1 MKEFLDY
8 TIYRLGKYELKVAS
22 LLIVIVFIV
31 SVRIV
36 LPLIK
41 KSIYKT
47 SRIETTKKHALFN
60 LTKYVI
66 IIISFIIVFQILGFN
81 LSLLL
86 AGSAAFLVGI
96 GLGLQN
102 IFSDFVSGII
112 LLVESKI
119 KVNDI
124 LEVNGLLGRV
134 SEINLRTTTV
144 LTRDDIYIILPNS
157 ELTRNQIINW
167 TYTDIA
173 SRFEV
178 TVGIGYSSDIVLVK
192 NTLLKILGEQKGALK
207 YPEPFVR
214 FKDFGASSLEFSI
227 YFWSE
232 DIYGIENIKSD
243 IRTMI
248 FEKFNDLH
256 IEIPFPQ
263 RVVHLTNPGM
273 PKII

>member
-8 TIYRLGKYELKVAS
+8 TLYRLGKYELKVAS

-31 SVRIV
+31 LVRIV
-36 LPLIK
+36 LPVIK

-47 SRIETTKKHALFN
+47 SRIETTKKHALFG

-66 IIISFIIVFQILGFN
+66 IGISFIIVFQILGFN

-157 ELTRNQIINW
+157 ELTRSQIINW

-178 TVGIGYSSDIVLVK
+178 TVGIGYSSDIVLVNK
-192 NTLLKILGEQKGALK
+192 VLLGIIGEQNRALK

-214 FKDFGASSLEFSI
+214 FQDFGASSLEFSI

-248 FEKFNDLH
+248 FEKFKDLH

-263 RVVHLTNPGM
+263 RVVHLSNMGNE
-273 PKII
+273 